1 MIFDYNYRMLS
12 HSKEGIQLHHYPR
25 TITHRVEGKEC
36 ASSMNRHRRPI
47 ASSTVE
53 EEVRQMQAA
62 VLKSRSKSRQ
72 RKLSGGK
79 LFAKAHFTNE
89 I

>member
-12 HSKEGIQLHHYPR
+12 HSKEGIHLHHYPR
-25 TITHRVEGKEC
+25 TITHKIEGKGC

-47 ASSTVE
+47 VSSTAQ
-53 EEVRQMQAA
+53 EEVYHIQAA
-62 VLKSRSKSRQ
+62 VFKSRSKSRQ
-72 RKLSGGK
+72 RKLSGGN
-79 LFAKAHFTNE
+79 LFAKAHFSNE